1 MRDRY
6 GPWALIAGASEGIGA
21 SFASALAAR
30 GLDIVLVARRPQP
43 LHDLAAELE
52 EQHGVA
58 TRVISADLGTPSGV
72 DTVLAQA
79 PEVGLLVCNA
89 AAAPVGEFLGLTD
102 RQVATMIDL
111 NCRSAALL
119 THRLGARMV
128 ARGRGGVI
136 LLSSVASFQGSGL
149 VAHYSATKAYL
160 RVLAEGL
167 WSEWRLHG
175 VDVLACCPGLVATPT
190 FEATAPRPGPL
201 VPPPLAP
208 DLVARHALRA
218 LGRRPV
224 AVPGFGARMTA
235 WASARLMPRRLAIAI
250 ASRETRRMYRDR
262 LTA

>member
-43 LHDLAAELE
+43 LRDLAARLE
-52 EQHGVA
+52 QRHGVA
-58 TRVISADLGTPSGV
+58 IRVITADLGTPSGV

-89 AAAPVGEFLGLTD
+89 AAAPVAEFRDLTD

-149 VAHYSATKAYL
+149 VAHYCATKAYL

-167 WSEWRLHG
+167 WSEWRPHG

-190 FEATAPRPGPL
+190 FEATAPRPGPM

-224 AVPGFGARMTA
+224 TVPGLRARAAA
-235 WASARLMPRRLAIAI
+235 WAATRLLPRRLAIAVT
-250 ASRETRRMYRDR
+250 SHETRRMYRDR
-262 LTA
+262 PTA

>member
-79 PEVGLLVCNA
+79 PEAGLLVCNA

-102 RQVATMIDL
+102 WQVATMIDL

-175 VDVLACCPGLVATPT
+175 VDVLACCPGLVTTPT

-262 LTA
+262 PTA